1 MRRTLLLVALVPL
14 AVGCGAAPS
23 SSPGLGGAP
32 EKMVAAGSSRISVS
46 YGGKQFFAGEF
57 DFKRKVGSFAWGT
70 TKGDAEWD
78 QILASDATY
87 TRILP
92 DLFPRSSDAAW
103 LKFGASLDLTIPEGQ
118 ELTVEFFDF
127 GLDVVAKAPPSE
139 QVVTLEELVRL
150 QFERCSENEEGRDDP
165 TACGNE
171 ASIHTWRGP
180 TLDLKP

>member
-1 MRRTLLLVALVPL
+1 VDGAEKGIPLDL
-14 AVGCGAAPS
+14 AVDYD
-23 SSPGLGGAP
+23 GLLRR
-32 EKMVAAGSSRISVS
+32 V
-46 YGGKQFFAGEF
+46 
-57 DFKRKVGSFAWGT
+57 
-70 TKGDAEWD
+70 
-78 QILASDATY
+78 
-87 TRILP
+87 
-92 DLFPRSSDAAW
+92 
-103 LKFGASLDLTIPEGQ
+103 DLTIPEGQ

-127 GLDVVAKAPPSE
+127 GLDVVAKAPPSD